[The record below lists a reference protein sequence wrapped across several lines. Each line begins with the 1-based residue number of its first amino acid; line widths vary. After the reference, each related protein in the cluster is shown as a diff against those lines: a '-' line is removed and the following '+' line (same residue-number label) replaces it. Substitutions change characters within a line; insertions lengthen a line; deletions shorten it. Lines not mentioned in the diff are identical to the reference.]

1 MSSSAICSRIC
12 SGSVDQP
19 LAAMSARPKGWR
31 ILIPDSAR
39 VARPSSTMRRV
50 KATCDPSSESIAEL
64 CATGQ
69 SVKCTD
75 ATAEESVGRTSS
87 CQTCSVINGTRGA
100 SSFVRVT
107 RHSCKVPR
115 AAVSPSQ
122 KRRRDR
128 RTYQLD
134 KSSIKRAS
142 ARPAICES
150 KSSSAASTS

>member
-1 MSSSAICSRIC
+1 
-12 SGSVDQP
+12 
-19 LAAMSARPKGWR
+19 MSARPKGWR

-50 KATCDPSSESIAEL
+50 SATCEPSSVLIAEA

-69 SVKCTD
+69 LVKCTESAAD
-75 ATAEESVGRTSS
+75 GSVGRTSS

-100 SSFVRVT
+100 SSFVSVT
-107 RHSCKVPR
+107 KHSCKVPR

-122 KRRRDR
+122 KRRRER
-128 RTYQLD
+128 RTYQFD
-134 KSSIKRAS
+134 RSSIKRAS